1 MNFEEIEAIVKKQL
15 SENRF
20 FHSKCVAKRCEELA
34 EKYGVD
40 KQKAKLIGI
49 EHDIAKEWSEEK
61 KIKYAETNQL
71 PIDEIE
77 RQQPG
82 LLHAKIGAHI
92 GKMDFGF
99 TEDMVEA
106 ISAHTTGKKNMNILA
121 KILFIADATGDDRTW
136 EDLEEVRK
144 IANED
149 IDKAILYLLN
159 VEIKDRIN
167 KDKAIH
173 INSILARNELLFN
186 GKLANEK

>member
-34 EKYGVD
+34 EKYGED
-40 KQKAKLIGI
+40 KLKAKLIGI
-49 EHDIAKEWSEEK
+49 AHDIAKEWSDEK
-61 KIKYAETNQL
+61 KIQYAEKNQL

-92 GKMDFGF
+92 GKIEFGF
-99 TEDMVEA
+99 TEDMAEA
-106 ISAHTTGKKNMNILA
+106 ISAHTTGKENMNTLA

-136 EDLEEVRK
+136 QDLEETRK
-144 IANED
+144 MADED
-149 IDKAILYLLN
+149 IDKTVLYLLN
-159 VEIKDRIN
+159 VEIKDRLN

-173 INSILARNELLFN
+173 VNSILTRNELLF
-186 GKLANEK
+186 KKK